1 MTHSEGWTAVPTWVI
16 RESDLTVTEL
26 VVLLVLLS
34 RANASGLCWPS
45 HKAIAAEARC
55 SRATVQRALESLRD
69 KGFISWTNR
78 VDDRGDLASSLYRT
92 HVEQPLGGSPHSE
105 ATHASPRGRG
115 RLTVRQGTRSS
126 ELDPPQGG
134 AHEHEPNARRALEA
148 LRAERHL
155 PVDVDELLALAYE
168 AGLGDPWAGYLATKD
183 ATAAGLTGVR
193 DVAAVLRTRLGLARK
208 ERA

>member
-55 SRATVQRALESLRD
+55 SRRTAQRALESLRD

-78 VDDRGDLASSLYRT
+78 FDERGDLASSMYRT
-92 HVEQPLGGSPHSE
+92 HVEQPLKGSRHSD
-105 ATHASPRGRG
+105 ATPASERRRGSA
-115 RLTVRQGTRSS
+115 TVAQGTRSS
-126 ELDPPQGG
+126 ELDPPQAG
-134 AHEHEPNARRALEA
+134 HEYEPNARRALEA

-155 PVDVDELLALAYE
+155 PVDVDELLAIAYE
-168 AGLGDPWAGYLATKD
+168 AGHGDPWAGYLATKD